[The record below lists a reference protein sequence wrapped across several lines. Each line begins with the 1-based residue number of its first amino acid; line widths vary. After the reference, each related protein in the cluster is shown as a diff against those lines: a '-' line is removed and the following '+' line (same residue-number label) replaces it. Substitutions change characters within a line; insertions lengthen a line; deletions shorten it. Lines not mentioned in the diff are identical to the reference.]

1 MPASSIIIVNR
12 NGGEVLAPC
21 IESVRRNTWDY
32 EILLVD
38 NGSTDNS
45 LSLVKQGP
53 DLRLIRLR
61 SNLGFAGANNVAIR
75 ASKSRYVVLL
85 NPDTI
90 VTPSW
95 LDKLVNEAEKSP
107 MIGVVAPKLLRPGS
121 PRVLDS
127 TGHVFQYQ
135 TGIARDR
142 GNGEL
147 DLGQYD
153 RKTELISCS
162 FACGLIKR
170 EVFEDIGMLDSHLFT
185 VCEDLDFGMRAR
197 LAGWRVVYRP
207 DSIVYHARGTG
218 TKEVVKDRINFSTSA
233 YELHIMLK
241 VYQPRSALRFGGTK
255 FLTYPLR
262 IAAGIRN
269 RDPAYVKGN
278 VRSAIWTL
286 AHIPLRERLYYR
298 RRRRI
303 PDDMQVMANTR
314 S

>member
-1 MPASSIIIVNR
+1 MPTSSIVIVNR

-21 IESVRRNTWDY
+21 IESVRENTRDY

-45 LSLVKQGP
+45 LRSVKQGP

-61 SNLGFAGANNVAIR
+61 SNLGFAGANNVAIK
-75 ASKSRYVVLL
+75 ASRSRYVVLL

-95 LDKLVNEAEKSP
+95 LDKLVNEAERSP
-107 MIGVVAPKLLRPGS
+107 IIGVVTPKLLRPGS
-121 PRVLDS
+121 PRILDS
-127 TGHVFQYQ
+127 TGHIFQYQ
-135 TGIARDR
+135 TGAARDR
-142 GNGEL
+142 GIGEY
-147 DLGQYD
+147 DSGQYD
-153 RKTELISCS
+153 KKTELLSCS

-170 EVFEDIGMLDSHLFT
+170 EVFEDIGILDSHLFT
-185 VCEDLDFGMRAR
+185 LYEDVDFGIRAR

-218 TKEVVKDRINFSTSA
+218 TKEVVKDRINSSSTA
-233 YELHIMLK
+233 YGLHIMLK
-241 VYQPRSALRFGGTK
+241 VYQPRLALRFGGRR
-255 FLTYPLR
+255 FLMYPFC

-269 RDPAYVKGN
+269 RDRAYVKGN
-278 VRSAIWTL
+278 LRSAVWTL
-286 AHIPLRERLYYR
+286 AHIPLRERIFCQ

-303 PDDMQVMANTR
+303 SDDMQVIANAR